1 MKNTLLPLLCLLT
14 FGLYGQSGESQEQNM
29 YRNYGTQVYQQ
40 LLYEEHSDL
49 RQIHQEQEAW
59 LTSPDGEHLSQPH
72 AIPVVFHILNGPE
85 TKAIGEEVILNQ
97 IAVINRD
104 FAHEKVIRHKA
115 DILEGFA
122 DRSRKIEITFCF
134 PLRNPNGDLIDGPAV
149 RTYQTDSIDWSLANN
164 MKSERSGG
172 IAPWDPNRFLNIW
185 VVDLKNDVAGF
196 AQMPGGPVLTDG
208 IVIDRDFFGVRSE
221 DSPFQQGRTL
231 THLIGSYLG
240 LHELWNDY
248 EYCADDGVADT
259 PIHNGPNT
267 RSFAYK
273 HISLCPGYPVEMT
286 MNFMDATQDRYQYL
300 FTAGQKKRIQA
311 MLSEK
316 GPRSSLV
323 ETPVS
328 CDPDLTQKALGDL
341 QPTNTERGKNSSALI
356 GRIFPN
362 PAAEAI
368 QLEVNGDTGQAL
380 TIDILSYNGTS
391 LQRIRSKD
399 FSGFE
404 KWTFHLNEYPPGMYF
419 IRITSDLAATWIQ
432 KIIVQ
437 R

>member
-1 MKNTLLPLLCLLT
+1 MKCLLLPLLCLLT
-14 FGLYGQSGESQEQNM
+14 LALFAQSGQVQEQNT
-29 YRNYGTQVYQQ
+29 YRNYATQAYQQ
-40 LLYEEHSDL
+40 FLYEEHSDL

-59 LTSPDGEHLSQPH
+59 LTSPDGEPLSQPH

-85 TKAIGEEVILNQ
+85 TKAIDEEAILAQ
-97 IAVINRD
+97 LSIINRD
-104 FAHEKVIRHKA
+104 FAHEQVIRHKA

-122 DRSRKIEITFCF
+122 DRSRKMEITFCF
-134 PLRNPNGDLIDGPAV
+134 PLRDPNDDLIDGPAV
-149 RTYQTDSIDWSLANN
+149 RTYQTDSIDWSLGNS

-172 IAPWDPNRFLNIW
+172 IDPWDPNRFLNIW
-185 VVDLKNDVAGF
+185 VVDLKNNVAGYS
-196 AQMPGGPVLTDG
+196 QMPGGPVMTDG
-208 IVIDRDFFGVRSE
+208 IVIDRDFFGVGPE
-221 DSPFQQGRTL
+221 ESPFQQGRTL

-311 MLSEK
+311 IISEK

-323 ETPVS
+323 QTPVR
-328 CDPDLTQKALGDL
+328 CDPELTQKALGDPQL
-341 QPTNTERGKNSSALI
+341 NQAISTDNHAILVGK
-356 GRIFPN
+356 IFPN
-362 PAAEAI
+362 PAADVI
-368 QLEVNGDTGQAL
+368 QLQIGGDTSQNL
-380 TIDILSYNGTS
+380 TIDLLSYNGTI
-391 LQRIRSKD
+391 LRRVVRKD
-399 FSGFE
+399 FGGFE
-404 KWTFHLNEYPPGMYF
+404 QWAISLTEYPPGMYF
-419 IRITSDLAATWIQ
+419 IRITSDQASAWVQ
-432 KIIVQ
+432 KIIVH